1 MEKQWSRQAGS
12 ARMLSHR
19 VGISREARFGLLA
32 PSDSH
37 RGPTW
42 QNKARKSHLTRE
54 RLSRGSKSCF
64 RLRET
69 AER

>member
-19 VGISREARFGLLA
+19 VGISREARFGLSA
-32 PSDSH
+32 PSDIH

-42 QNKARKSHLTRE
+42 QNKAGKSHLTRE

-64 RLRET
+64 RLSET
-69 AER
+69 SDR